1 MAGNNMLH
9 LNLSKRWSHRH
20 YLVCPNPQ
28 TCDDAFEWVEPRE
41 SDFERK
47 EQEAVSGG
55 KGKEMGNNQ
64 DSDGDYE
71 EELQDDL
78 RGFVPPACD
87 LFNEARWRIS

>member
-1 MAGNNMLH
+1 MLH

-47 EQEAVSGG
+47 KQEAVSGG

-64 DSDGDYE
+64 DSDEDYE
-71 EELQDDL
+71 EEQQDDL
-78 RGFVPPACD
+78 LSLVPPACD